1 MVTRAVW
8 DSSYGQKLPA
18 AAIVVEG
25 SVAPSRH
32 DLNIY
37 VAGLTL
43 AAVAMVTLLS
53 VFQPFA
59 SSTNVFKVGTFLALI
74 WFAGLYPIHVAPKT
88 KVSVTTAAI
97 FAAILV
103 FNPLVA
109 VLIAGVGVTANQL
122 FLQNK
127 TWSNVVFSISQTV
140 LFVGTSAL
148 VYSAL
153 QTTSGPLTL
162 VSAYGFLCAAAAA
175 LALYLVNS
183 AAVSVAAGLQTHGN
197 PFVIWLK
204 GTKQSAVQETAL
216 LAVGLAAAMI
226 VKQAPWGIL
235 LMLAPVVVIYYSFN
249 RMAAL
254 NLKVETQ
261 LQELKITQAQLVESA
276 RMASIGTM
284 VAGIAH
290 QINNPIF
297 VIRGRAETL
306 TEDAEEHLK
315 TPSAKKAVQVIFE
328 MADRVSR
335 IVNSLMPT
343 SQVSEDGMGC
353 CDVNDVVRN
362 TLLLLEPKFL
372 KSSIEITTTMAKNP
386 PLCLGDPCQIQ
397 EMLINLL
404 DNACNAMPDGGKL
417 AVATQ
422 ETESGLSIRVSDTGT
437 GISGENLARIFS
449 PFFTTRKGSGGV
461 GLGLYVSKHIAE
473 KYGGSITVDS
483 RIDKGT
489 VFTVNLPSGSKKMV
503 KLQPEPEHGLTPA
516 AGGTKHHKPSKP

>member
-1 MVTRAVW
+1 MVTRVVSDA
-8 DSSYGQKLPA
+8 SYSRRLPA
-18 AAIVVEG
+18 AAAVVAG
-25 SVAPSRH
+25 TGGPSRRA
-32 DLNIY
+32 LNLY

-43 AAVAMVTLLS
+43 AAIVMVAIFAVI
-53 VFQPFA
+53 QPFT
-59 SSTNVFKVGTFLALI
+59 SYTNVFMVGTFLALV

-88 KVSVTTAAI
+88 KVSVTTAAV

-109 VLIAGVGVTANQL
+109 VLVAGVGVTANQL

-127 TWSNVVFSISQTV
+127 TWSNFVFSISQTV
-140 LFVGTSAL
+140 LFVGAAGL

-153 QTTSGPLTL
+153 QNTSGPTAL
-162 VSAYGFLCAAAAA
+162 VSGYGFFCAVAAA
-175 LALYLVNS
+175 LTLYMVNS
-183 AAVSVAAGLQTHGN
+183 AAVSLAAGFQTHRN
-197 PFVIWLK
+197 PLMIWVK
-204 GTKQSAVQETAL
+204 GTKQSAAQEIAL
-216 LAVGLAAAMI
+216 FAVGLAAAMI
-226 VKQAPWGIL
+226 VKEAPWGIL

-254 NLKVETQ
+254 NTKVEKQ
-261 LQELKITQAQLVESA
+261 LQELKTAQAQLVESA

-335 IVNSLMPT
+335 IVNSLMPI
-343 SQVSEDGMGC
+343 SQVSEDGKEC
-353 CDVNDVVRN
+353 CDVNGVVRN
-362 TLLLLEPKFL
+362 TLLLLEPKLL
-372 KSSIEITTTMAKNP
+372 KSSIEITTTMAKDP
-386 PLCLGDPCQIQ
+386 PLCLGDACQVQ
-397 EMLINLL
+397 EMLINLV
-404 DNACNAMPDGGKL
+404 DNACNAMPGGGRL
-417 AVATQ
+417 AVVTR
-422 ETESGLSIRVSDTGT
+422 ETGFGLSISIADTGS
-437 GISGENLARIFS
+437 GISDDNISKIFS

-461 GLGLYVSKHIAE
+461 GLGLYMSKHIAE

-489 VFTVNLPSGSKKMV
+489 VFTVNLPGSSKTKV
-503 KLQPEPEHGLTPA
+503 KPRYQPEPELAPVGVGAKL
-516 AGGTKHHKPSKP
+516 HK